1 MRSRAP
7 AGDLRRKA
15 LMLALLSSASVVML
29 LLSTRALTGLP
40 ERIGLSVLGFFQKGF
55 SAVGSLVGDTVSA
68 VGELR
73 DLRRSHEALLDRLER
88 FESLERGY
96 AELRRENE
104 RLSNLLGFAERISY
118 RKMAARVIA
127 RDPDNLYS
135 SFVID
140 KGSVDGVRKN
150 LPVIAYSDGSEG
162 LVGRVVEVGRT
173 SSIVGPLYDTASF
186 VSARLERTRFEGL
199 VGGAGSDAPLLMRYV
214 KKHAKDEIQFGDL
227 VVTTG
232 FHSLYP
238 PDVVIGRVARL
249 HITDYQTS
257 IDIDIEPVV
266 DFNRLEYL
274 FVVFPEATPEG

>member
-7 AGDLRRKA
+7 AGDLRRKS
-15 LMLALLSSASVVML
+15 LVLALLSSISIVML

-40 ERIGLSVLGFFQKGF
+40 ERLGLSVLGFFQQGF
-55 SAVGSLVGDTVSA
+55 SAVGSFVGDTVSA

-73 DLRRSHEALLDRLER
+73 DLRRSHEALLERLER

-104 RLSNLLGFAERISY
+104 RLSNLLGFAERVKY
-118 RKMAARVIA
+118 RKIAARVTA

-140 KGSVDGVRKN
+140 KGSIDGIRKN
-150 LPVIAYSDGSEG
+150 LPVIAYSDGNEG
-162 LVGRVVEVGRT
+162 LVGRVIEVGRT
-173 SSIVGPLYDTASF
+173 SSIVSPLYEAASF
-186 VSARLERTRFEGL
+186 VSARLERTRYEGL
-199 VGGAGSDAPLLMRYV
+199 VGGAGSDSPLLMRYV
-214 KKHAKDEIQFGDL
+214 KKRAKDEIQYGDL

-274 FVVFPEATPEG
+274 FVVFPETAPEG